1 MSLLQLLQR
10 LDTNRAL
17 TVYLLKRMLTC
28 FYHICACVTF
38 VYCTSKDTW
47 RPETQ
52 GQFHCTSPPG
62 LALLKEC
69 GSGKANSCR
78 TFMRKCWPQWV
89 WNFPGSDTGTRDSN
103 GVQVFLAWYERQLYI
118 HSHVS
123 GSLGTCHSG
132 LCSTFAL
139 LWQSSRGSGGKYCK
153 NRKSVC
159 VVSQCCKGKC
169 ALNVFFSRNK
179 NQRVF
184 LGNVCFC
191 HSMYKILSLLCFW
204 AFFLVLQICLF

>member
-17 TVYLLKRMLTC
+17 TVYLLKRMLIC

-89 WNFPGSDTGTRDSN
+89 WNFPGSDTRHTRQQWGPSIFGLIWKTAVDSQPRLRQP
-103 GVQVFLAWYERQLYI
+103 GDVPQWSLFHFCSVMTEQQREWGKILQKQEVCLCGEPMLQRKMCIECVFL
-118 HSHVS
+118 
-123 GSLGTCHSG
+123 
-132 LCSTFAL
+132 
-139 LWQSSRGSGGKYCK
+139 
-153 NRKSVC
+153 
-159 VVSQCCKGKC
+159 
-169 ALNVFFSRNK
+169 
-179 NQRVF
+179 
-184 LGNVCFC
+184 
-191 HSMYKILSLLCFW
+191 
-204 AFFLVLQICLF
+204 